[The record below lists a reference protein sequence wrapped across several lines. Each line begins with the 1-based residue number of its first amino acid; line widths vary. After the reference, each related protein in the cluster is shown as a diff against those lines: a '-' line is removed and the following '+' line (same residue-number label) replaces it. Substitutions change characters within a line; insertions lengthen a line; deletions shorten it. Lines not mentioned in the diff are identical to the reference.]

1 MLRTEARRKAAR
13 LTGIV
18 GAVQDA
24 AAVRADTVVSGIGE
38 VAIKL

>member
-1 MLRTEARRKAAR
+1 MLSAQARRKAAR

-24 AAVRADTVVSGIGE
+24 VAVRADTVVSGIGE
-38 VAIKL
+38 VTVKL